1 MQCDVSINVCIIKVS
16 VSIRTPLLNPEI
28 LQTLQNLFLV
38 EQEECCLSCTFYGCC
53 RWKAMNSE
61 FPGWSGLLLS
71 ELCLRCPGKATLK
84 LYFICPQVL
93 VGKGPCF
100 RIEISATKPTLLVST
115 HHKKQPSEFARS
127 YFKDGL
133 LFHEL
138 PMMGSL
144 VLINYPSKVI
154 NSSHYLIVSKNQ

>member
-1 MQCDVSINVCIIKVS
+1 MWRINQCLHHQS
-16 VSIRTPLLNPEI
+16 VSLYKDSTPESWDK
-28 LQTLQNLFLV
+28 TLQNLFLV

-71 ELCLRCPGKATLK
+71 ELCLRCPGNATLK

-138 PMMGSL
+138 PMMESL